1 MMNKKAAVLL
11 KAACLSLLSL
21 CVLSIAPAPARAAG
35 IFQPGSGQIK
45 ITSEQM
51 VMQTGKHFAEFI
63 ENVHATQKDTSVR
76 SDRLKVYYKPG
87 TDTGTQEGGLDK
99 NAIERIVATG
109 SVTIDFEDRRAVC
122 EKAVYTAKDNLLT
135 LSGNKPRIESK
146 GNMVTG
152 SKITLNQETGEIV
165 VTGDKQERV
174 EAVFQSES
182 EQGSGQT
189 QQSQPG
195 RTD

>member
-1 MMNKKAAVLL
+1 MNKKAAVLL

-21 CVLSIAPAPARAAG
+21 CVISIAPARAAG

-45 ITSEQM
+45 ITSERM

-99 NAIERIVATG
+99 NAIERIVAIG
-109 SVTIDFEDRRAVC
+109 NVTIEFQDRRAVC
-122 EKAVYTAKDNLLT
+122 GKAVYTAKDNLLI
-135 LSGNKPRIESK
+135 LSGNNPRIESK
-146 GNMVTG
+146 GSMVTG
-152 SKITLNQETGEIV
+152 REITLNQETGEIV

-182 EQGSGQT
+182 EQASGET
-189 QQSQPG
+189 EQSQSG
-195 RTD
+195 RTDKK